1 MQAAR
6 ANQPVNIAR
15 GSAWSFMWP
24 GWTRPT
30 RQHDAAEFLQHF
42 CQRTDCAALRGGW
55 EARKHR
61 GRAYEGLDE
70 QFTCPDVRLPLQRPF
85 QIQEA
90 IQHRHSQ
97 DAMHAFT
104 HAPDLLIRQI
114 SRFLHTDRGIRK
126 TRQSFHIQ
134 RHIEVPAFVD
144 HAGTVEQKSYTL
156 CGGVLHII

>member
-1 MQAAR
+1 MVFYVAGMDT
-6 ANQPVNIAR
+6 ANP
-15 GSAWSFMWP
+15 
-24 GWTRPT
+24 PT
-30 RQHDAAEFLQHF
+30 RCCRISAAFLSTNGL
-42 CQRTDCAALRGGW
+42 CSPTRRLGG
-55 EARKHR
+55 RKHR
-61 GRAYEGLDE
+61 GRAYEVLMNSSHARMFD
-70 QFTCPDVRLPLQRPF
+70 FRCKDHF

-90 IQHRHSQ
+90 IQHWHSQ